1 MTFNN
6 LIIFPV
12 IFLFL
17 NTSPKLQVN
26 DPADNFTEESR
37 TIFLIKQRWHT
48 GIIIERDKIDP
59 ALIPEINDFKS
70 YRLIDFGWGDKEFYQ
85 IPGFDSGLAF
95 EALFLKTP
103 SAMRVNGINVSNQIL
118 FDYSEIVVAI
128 ELEAE
133 QFTTLCRFIGDTFD
147 RTTEQRI
154 INEQAGGKIKYY
166 EARGD
171 YHLFN
176 TCNTW
181 VATGLKKAGFEIKDE
196 VMLAEELFNEVAK
209 IGVVITAK

>member
-1 MTFNN
+1 MYLYK

-12 IFLFL
+12 IFLFI
-17 NTSPKLQVN
+17 NTSPKLQQENYV
-26 DPADNFTEESR
+26 DLRDEKIK
-37 TIFLIKQRWHT
+37 IFLVKQRWHT
-48 GIIIERDKIDP
+48 GIIMERERIDTT
-59 ALIPEINDFKS
+59 LIPEVKEFKS

-95 EALFLKTP
+95 DALFIRTP
-103 SAMRVNGINVSNQIL
+103 STMRVNGINVGNQVL

-128 ELEAE
+128 ELEQE
-133 QFTTLCRFIGDTFD
+133 QFTALCSFIGNTFN
-147 RTTEQRI
+147 RTAEERI
-154 INEQAGGKIKYY
+154 ISDKAGGKVKYY
-166 EARGD
+166 EANGD

-181 VATGLKKAGFEIKDE
+181 VANGLREAGFEIKEE
-196 VMLAEELFNEVAK
+196 VMLAEELFNEAAK